1 MAAQSKKSKSSSSL
15 LLWAVI
21 ALVVVVGAYF
31 LSTNRSKVSTT
42 NMVGTAGTK
51 QSPKPVTSQNPTA
64 VVQGAVSGPVGR
76 NALKAYAG
84 PGAGEVTLE
93 WQRFFADGENF
104 SIHYGTISKQYPFA
118 ATKVGYIDTYTIKGL
133 TPGTKYFFALEGIRV
148 GNVSAGSDGE
158 VSMVA
163 PATAVA
169 VMGTAG
175 PVGRNLLSAKPGP
188 KLGQVTLSW
197 KKSDFDGDKYHIV
210 YGTAP
215 GKYVYGV
222 LNVIDVTPNDPNYS
236 FTVGALTPG
245 MRYYFALEPQRNGRA
260 IYQTAEVSAVAP

>member
-1 MAAQSKKSKSSSSL
+1 MLVFLVIVVVLVGGYFLLKSKSSKVMTNSSTSPTS
-15 LLWAVI
+15 AAKASPSPV
-21 ALVVVVGAYF
+21 
-31 LSTNRSKVSTT
+31 KQT
-42 NMVGTAGTK
+42 NMIV
-51 QSPKPVTSQNPTA
+51 P
-64 VVQGAVSGPVGR
+64 QGAVSGPVGR